1 MNNFSCFGKK
11 LEVFFSFSCFYQSFS
26 CWNHSFF
33 YFYLF
38 HVNPFWIQ
46 LSYYIIVSIF
56 GHLALMVSKP
66 RTAWFR
72 PMDFDMFF
80 MSVSATTV
88 SSMST
93 NESEI
98 YGHHYAKIVIYP
110 KKTLRIYYAHWWRN
124 VMDRATV
131 TEWAVY
137 FKQRF
142 CNALAAEHKYSDS
155 LPID

>member
-1 MNNFSCFGKK
+1 MNTFSCFGKK
-11 LEVFFSFSCFYQSFS
+11 LEVFFSFSCFYRSFS
-26 CWNHSFF
+26 CRNRSFF
-33 YFYLF
+33 RFFLF

-46 LSYYIIVSIF
+46 LSYFIIVSIF

-93 NESEI
+93 IEMEVFSHTQLIIMTILMFVGGEVFTSFLGLQFARSKFLKNCPSSDQN
-98 YGHHYAKIVIYP
+98 KIG
-110 KKTLRIYYAHWWRN
+110 RAH
-124 VMDRATV
+124 V
-131 TEWAVY
+131 
-137 FKQRF
+137 
-142 CNALAAEHKYSDS
+142 
-155 LPID
+155 